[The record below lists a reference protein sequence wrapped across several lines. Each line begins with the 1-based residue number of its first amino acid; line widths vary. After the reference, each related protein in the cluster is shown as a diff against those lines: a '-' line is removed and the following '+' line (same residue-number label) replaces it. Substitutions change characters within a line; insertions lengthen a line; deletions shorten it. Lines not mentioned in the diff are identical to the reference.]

1 MVEKNSSK
9 KRQYFINATIK
20 SFFNKIV
27 LIITKTFHNFNKI
40 TQKYS
45 IENKTMVKIPL
56 IFVCLALIV
65 FIKYIFFQ

>member
-27 LIITKTFHNFNKI
+27 LIITKTFYNFNKI